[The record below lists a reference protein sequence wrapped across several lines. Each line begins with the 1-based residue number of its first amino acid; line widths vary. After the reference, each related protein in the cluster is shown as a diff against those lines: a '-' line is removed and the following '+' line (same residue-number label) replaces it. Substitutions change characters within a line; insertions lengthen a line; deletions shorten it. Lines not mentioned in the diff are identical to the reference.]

1 MRMTKASNSG
11 NVYLVEHYSPGL
23 TVDGLGSWAARVRDT
38 AVAMG
43 SEGRAVRYLRS
54 TIVPADEALLC
65 VFEADSEELVREV
78 YARAGVP
85 FERLSAAIADE
96 SEWLDS
102 GPPPGAGGAEGTAQ
116 RPTQREL
123 RASGIARRR
132 TEEEGA
138 EAHFPLRATTTAAD
152 STHDARAAQKKEK
165 P

>member
-23 TVDGLGSWAARVRDT
+23 TVDGLGSWAARVRAT

-54 TIVPADEALLC
+54 TIVPVDEALLC
-65 VFEADSEELVREV
+65 LFEADSEELVREV

-96 SEWLDS
+96 SEWLNS
-102 GPPPGAGGAEGTAQ
+102 GPPPGAGGAEG
-116 RPTQREL
+116 
-123 RASGIARRR
+123 
-132 TEEEGA
+132 
-138 EAHFPLRATTTAAD
+138 
-152 STHDARAAQKKEK
+152 AAQQQTEKEK
-165 P
+165 

>member
-1 MRMTKASNSG
+1 MTKASHGG

-23 TVDGLGSWAARVRDT
+23 TADGLGCRAARVRET

-65 VFEADSEELVREV
+65 ILEAGSEELVREV

-85 FERLSAAIADE
+85 FERLSVAIADE
-96 SEWLDS
+96 SEWLDAAS
-102 GPPPGAGGAEGTAQ
+102 LPGAGGAAKRQQ
-116 RPTQREL
+116 RQT
-123 RASGIARRR
+123 
-132 TEEEGA
+132 
-138 EAHFPLRATTTAAD
+138 
-152 STHDARAAQKKEK
+152 KKEK